1 MRAGSL
7 VIADVGGQ
15 DAAQM
20 ALVEDHHVIQA
31 FVRIEPITRSTQAFC
46 QGDRGAVTTS
56 GFDFW
61 QGEREGISPSLLQRI
76 SNVVAQR
83 AEQSYPDSCGG

>member
-1 MRAGSL
+1 
-7 VIADVGGQ
+7 
-15 DAAQM
+15 M

-56 GFDFW
+56 VMFIAST
-61 QGEREGISPSLLQRI
+61 RLQKYEPYDASR
-76 SNVVAQR
+76 SR
-83 AEQSYPDSCGG
+83 SR